1 MNLKMSLH
9 RKILVVSIWIISA
22 LISSFVLMW
31 GEPVRSKELTLGV
44 FMFIQIVLIGLLTLD
59 IIKNN

>member
-44 FMFIQIVLIGLLTLD
+44 FMFIQIVLIGLLTID

>member
-1 MNLKMSLH
+1 MNLKMRLH

-44 FMFIQIVLIGLLTLD
+44 FMFIQIVLIGLLTIDL
-59 IIKNN
+59 IKNN